1 MSAALNGLKSA
12 FSRPT
17 FVVCTVILLLS
28 AIGLE
33 ATVRFLG
40 LAFRKRP
47 VPLQQP
53 FRQFDFAQLGPEYR
67 LEETHAITAEGL
79 QELGTDEY
87 LSCTL
92 RDTRRSSTDPLSHVN
107 VLITYYTGDPDQVPH
122 VPDVCYLGGGFQQ
135 LGSEKLSLTVPELG
149 SAGKDIP
156 LRQLKFGKQIFG
168 ARQEAMVLYLFSAN
182 GKYECD
188 REMLRLILGDPRERY
203 AYFSKVEV
211 SFPASSNVDQAGECG
226 LEVLA
231 KLLPV
236 LVRDHWPDWEEVGR
250 RSDAP
255 EEDLDG

>member
-1 MSAALNGLKSA
+1 MSTALDGLKSA
-12 FSRPT
+12 FSRAT
-17 FVVCTVILLLS
+17 FVVCAVILLLS

-40 LAFRKRP
+40 LEFRKRP

-67 LEETHAITAEGL
+67 LEETHAISAEGL

-92 RDTRRSSTDPLSHVN
+92 RDTRRPPSDPLSRVN

-135 LGSEKLSLTVPELG
+135 LGSKKLSLTVPELG
-149 SAGKDIP
+149 PAGENIP
-156 LRQLKFGKQIFG
+156 VRQLKFGKQVFG

-182 GKYECD
+182 GQYECD
-188 REMLRLILGDPRERY
+188 RERLRLILGNPFARY
-203 AYFSKVEV
+203 AYFSKVEL
-211 SFPASSNVDQAGECG
+211 SFAAAHDADRSGPLG
-226 LEVLA
+226 LEALA

-236 LVRDHWPDWEEVGR
+236 LVRDHWPHWQKVGG

-255 EEDLDG
+255 ARGLDG

>member
-1 MSAALNGLKSA
+1 VSAALDGLKSA

-28 AIGLE
+28 ALGLE

-40 LAFRKRP
+40 LEFRKRP
-47 VPLQQP
+47 VPLRQP
-53 FRQFDFAQLGPEYR
+53 FRQFDFAQLGPEYQ
-67 LEETHAITAEGL
+67 LEETYAISAEGL

-92 RDTRRSSTDPLSHVN
+92 RDTRRPPTDPLSHVN

-149 SAGKDIP
+149 SAGENIP
-156 LRQLKFGKQIFG
+156 LRQLKFGKQVFG
-168 ARQEAMVLYLFSAN
+168 ARQEATVLYLFCAN
-182 GKYECD
+182 GQYECD
-188 REMLRLILGDPRERY
+188 REKLRLILGNPFARY
-203 AYFSKVEV
+203 AYFSKVEL
-211 SFPASSNVDQAGECG
+211 SFPSTHDADRAGSLG
-226 LEVLA
+226 LEALA

-236 LVRDHWPDWEEVGR
+236 LVRDHWPDWEEVGK
-250 RSDAP
+250 SADAP
-255 EEDLDG
+255 AENLDG

>member
-1 MSAALNGLKSA
+1 MSAALDGLKSA

-40 LAFRKRP
+40 LEFRKRP

-53 FRQFDFAQLGPEYR
+53 LRQFDFARLGPEYR
-67 LEETHAITAEGL
+67 LEETYAISAEGL

-92 RDTRRSSTDPLSHVN
+92 LDTRRPPTDPLSHAN

-149 SAGKDIP
+149 SAGRDIP
-156 LRQLKFGKQIFG
+156 LRQLKFGKQVFG
-168 ARQEAMVLYLFSAN
+168 ARQEATVLYLFSAN
-182 GKYECD
+182 GQYECD
-188 REMLRLILGDPRERY
+188 RERLRLILGNPFGRY

-211 SFPASSNVDQAGECG
+211 SFPASSNADQAAARGM
-226 LEVLA
+226 EVLA
-231 KLLPV
+231 KMLPV
-236 LVRDHWPDWEEVGR
+236 LVRDHWPDWQEVGK
-250 RSDAP
+250 RSDVPA
-255 EEDLDG
+255 EDLDE

>member
-1 MSAALNGLKSA
+1 MSAALAGLKSA

-40 LAFRKRP
+40 LEFRKRP
-47 VPLQQP
+47 VPLRQS

-67 LEETHAITAEGL
+67 LAETHAISAEGL

-92 RDTRRSSTDPLSHVN
+92 LDTRRPSTDPFSRVD

-156 LRQLKFGKQIFG
+156 LRQLRFGKQMFG
-168 ARQEAMVLYLFSAN
+168 ARQEATVFYLFSAN
-182 GKYECD
+182 GQYECD
-188 REMLRLILGDPRERY
+188 RERLRLILGNPFGRY

-211 SFPASSNVDQAGECG
+211 SFPASSNMDRAGERG
-226 LEVLA
+226 QEVLA

-236 LVRDHWPDWEEVGR
+236 LVRDHWPDWQEVGKN
-250 RSDAP
+250 SDAP
-255 EEDLDG
+255 AENLDG